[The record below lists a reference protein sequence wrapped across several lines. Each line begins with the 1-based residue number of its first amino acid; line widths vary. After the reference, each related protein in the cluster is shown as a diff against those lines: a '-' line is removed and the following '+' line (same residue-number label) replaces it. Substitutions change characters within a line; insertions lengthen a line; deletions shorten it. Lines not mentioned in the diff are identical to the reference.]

1 MAVTRIM
8 LVEDEV
14 IISRDIQR
22 TLEKLGYVVCAAATS
37 GEEAVVAALAVR
49 PDIILM
55 DIMLQGAMDGVDA
68 AAEIRSRLD
77 VPIIFLTAFADD
89 AILERA
95 RLTRPYGYLI
105 KPFEDRELHS
115 TIEMAVYKH
124 RTEDALNKQREKFIS
139 VLIHDMKGPLL
150 AISGYVRRVSEG
162 RAEAQSERRRVCG
175 IITDAAD
182 AMLATIEDTSKALKE
197 KAALEKFNPRPV
209 DFHSVLRTVLVNYL
223 PQFQE
228 RGLGVYFNGV
238 LDGGAALTQ
247 GVAPPIASEGGADG
261 LNDSRANAGFSIL
274 ADAEQL
280 RSMIENLVGNAV
292 KYARSAV
299 YVDVRRSG
307 AELKLA
313 VSDDGPGIPDVYREK
328 VFEEYF
334 QAPGSV
340 KGTGLGLFSVKKVV
354 DNHGGG
360 VIVSSLPEGGTR
372 FEITL
377 PV

>member
-1 MAVTRIM
+1 MAMTRIM

-14 IISRDIQR
+14 IISRDVQR

-37 GEEAVVAALAVR
+37 GEEAIAAALAVK

-55 DIMLQGAMDGVDA
+55 DIMLHGAIDGVDA
-68 AAEIRSRLD
+68 AREIRSRLD
-77 VPIIFLTAFADD
+77 VPIVFLTAFADD
-89 AILERA
+89 KILERA
-95 RLTRPYGYLI
+95 KLTRPYGYLI

-150 AISGYVRRVSEG
+150 AISGYVRRLSEG
-162 RAEAQSERRRVCG
+162 RAKSDEERMRVCG

-182 AMLATIEDTSKALKE
+182 SMLATIEDTSKALKE
-197 KAALEKFNPRPV
+197 KAALEKFSPRQV
-209 DFHSVLRTVLVNYL
+209 DFHGVLRTVLVNYS

-228 RGLGVYFNGV
+228 RSLGVFLNGV
-238 LDGGAALTQ
+238 RIENARN
-247 GVAPPIASEGGADG
+247 ISNCNIHADP
-261 LNDSRANAGFSIL
+261 
-274 ADAEQL
+274 EQM

-299 YVDVRRSG
+299 HV
-307 AELKLA
+307 E
-313 VSDDGPGIPDVYREK
+313 VSQDGNGLTFTVADDGPGIPDVYQEK
-328 VFEEYF
+328 IFEEYY

-360 VIVSSLPEGGTR
+360 VIVSSLPDGGTR

-377 PV
+377 PA